1 MLKYRGAQLMRA
13 GVIGVV
19 LIILVITVGLQP
31 ERLISWATSLRY
43 EALFTEAGG
52 VAVGNDVTV
61 SGIKVGSVSSV
72 ELVNGDALVGFTI
85 AGKYALGSD
94 TTAHIRTGTL
104 LGERVLALES
114 GGSGTLDR
122 NQPIPTSRTTSPYSL
137 TDAVSDLTANT
148 AATNTDTLNQ
158 SLDTLA
164 ATLDQVAPQLG
175 PTFDGLSRLSQSL
188 NNRNESLAELLRTAG
203 KVTGIFSERSKQ
215 VNQLILNSNDLLAV
229 LNERRYAI
237 TSLLRATA
245 AVSDELTGV
254 VADNEKEL
262 APTLEQL
269 NTVVA
274 MLEKNR
280 DNLAKMLPGAAKYYL
295 TQGEIVA
302 NGAYYN
308 ALVPNLIFGQILQP
322 FLDYAFG
329 FRRGMNAGQPP
340 DQAGPRAELPF
351 PRNGIPQPG
360 DLPDDGNP

>member
-1 MLKYRGAQLMRA
+1 MLKYRGAQLMRS
-13 GVIGVV
+13 GFIGVV
-19 LIILVITVGLQP
+19 LIVLVITIGLQP

-43 EALFTEAGG
+43 QALFTEAGG
-52 VAVGNDVTV
+52 VTVGNDVTV

-85 AGKYALGSD
+85 NGKYALGSD

-114 GGSGTLDR
+114 DGSGTLDR
-122 NQPIPTSRTTSPYSL
+122 DEPIPTSRTTSPYSL
-137 TDAVSDLTANT
+137 TDAISDLTANT
-148 AATNTDTLNQ
+148 AETNTDTLNQ

-175 PTFDGLSRLSQSL
+175 PTFDGLSRLSESL
-188 NNRNESLAELLRTAG
+188 NNRNQSLAELLRTAG
-203 KVTGIFSERSKQ
+203 DVTGIFAERSRQ
-215 VNQLILNSNDLLAV
+215 VNELILNSNDLLAV

-245 AVSDELTGV
+245 AVSQELTGI
-254 VADNEKEL
+254 VADNEAEL
-262 APTLEQL
+262 APALEHL

-308 ALVPNLIFGQILQP
+308 ALVPNLLFGQILQP
-322 FLDYAFG
+322 FMDYAFG
-329 FRRGMNAGQPP
+329 FRRGMDAGQPP